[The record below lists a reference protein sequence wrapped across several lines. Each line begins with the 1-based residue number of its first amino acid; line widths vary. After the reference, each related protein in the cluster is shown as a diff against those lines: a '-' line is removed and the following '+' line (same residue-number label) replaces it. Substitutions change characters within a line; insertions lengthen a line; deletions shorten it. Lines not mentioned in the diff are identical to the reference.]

1 MAENTDSFEKLVQ
14 KLRGVNLPAELLS
27 ALGLPSEAVR
37 ASAHNAV
44 AQAARAAHDLGA
56 LSAAFPASPVG
67 KILSQREEKDVVRMA
82 VDLLFIH
89 MTLREM
95 DAKFYIGLDLY
106 GNHPA
111 LIRSHTHAMPVPDAD
126 REEIFR
132 YLSAQ
137 TCRLA
142 IPWSAHFSHALEGL
156 FEGFPFGGDDHIKV
170 RMSSE
175 DEKAYN
181 EQQVEGAHLE
191 NIRIGTVPAVAETRV
206 GGVIDGIRHDEERL
220 KALAD
225 KFGTDPT
232 TLSQII
238 DGSPLM
244 IHGFTGYVFAGL
256 GPADPD
262 KQPACSEKGMMFA
275 TYSESE
281 TKRLYGDAAQK
292 LGWTVRRFEENL
304 SLFLA
309 YVHTKTS
316 ILAGLVSQANE
327 YYSRTVISRIM
338 DHEPEAN
345 IPGTPD
351 VPWEILGALDEGGN
365 LRTGHNPMQHQQS
378 VMGIASLPMV
388 IRGVERPT
396 EGLAELTGSVHGKLA
411 GRLWRDTE
419 TSEWVIFWAPLDT
432 PPAFAIAHNDH
443 DHCPYCVERMSE
455 DDFVRRFSNDE
466 WLIL

>member
-27 ALGLPSEAVR
+27 ALGLPSEEVR
-37 ASAHNAV
+37 ASAHNV
-44 AQAARAAHDLGA
+44 VARAARTAHDLEA
-56 LSAAFPASPVG
+56 LSQTHPSSPVG
-67 KILSQREEKDVVRMA
+67 QFLSQRSGRDVVRMA
-82 VDLLFIH
+82 VDLIFIH

-95 DAKFYIGLDLY
+95 GAKFYIGLDLY
-106 GNHPA
+106 ANHPA
-111 LIRSHTHAMPVPDAD
+111 LLRSHTDVMPVSEEN

-132 YLSAQ
+132 YLRAE
-137 TCRLA
+137 TCRLPVA
-142 IPWSAHFSHALEGL
+142 WSAHFSHLLEGL
-156 FEGFPFGGDDHIKV
+156 FDGFPFGGDDHIKV
-170 RMSSE
+170 RLSSE

-181 EQQVEGAHLE
+181 EQQIEGSHLE

-206 GGVIDGIRHDEERL
+206 GGMIDGIRHDEKRL

-238 DGSPLM
+238 DGPPLM

-292 LGWTVRRFEENL
+292 LNWTVHRFEENL
-304 SLFLA
+304 KLFIA

-316 ILAGLVSQANE
+316 MLTALVLQANE
-327 YYSRTVISRIM
+327 YYSRTVISRIV

-351 VPWEILGALDEGGN
+351 VPWEILGALDENGN
-365 LRTGHNPMQHQQS
+365 LRAGHNPMQHQQS
-378 VMGIASLPMV
+378 VMGIASLPLV
-388 IRGVERPT
+388 IQGVERPT
-396 EGLAELTGSVHGKLA
+396 EELTELTDSVHGKLA

-419 TSEWVIFWAPLDT
+419 AREWVIFWGPLDA

-455 DDFVRRFSNDE
+455 DDFVQRFSNDE